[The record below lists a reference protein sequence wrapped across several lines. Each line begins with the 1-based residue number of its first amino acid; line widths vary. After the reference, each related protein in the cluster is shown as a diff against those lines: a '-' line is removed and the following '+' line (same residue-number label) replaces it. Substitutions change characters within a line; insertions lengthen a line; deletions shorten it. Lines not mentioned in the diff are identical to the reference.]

1 MGTELEWSMGT
12 ELEWSMGTELEWNMG
27 IELERTCGNLTEDM
41 RNGNCR
47 VNRKLKNEI
56 ELRIEIESEKI
67 IDEI

>member
-1 MGTELEWSMGT
+1 
-12 ELEWSMGTELEWNMG
+12 MGTELEWNMG

-56 ELRIEIESEKI
+56 ELRIEIEIEKI